1 MIQLL
6 VAIRNILVVV
16 ILSWLGFSEV
26 PKDNNAP
33 EDSASSIAH
42 ALNAL
47 R

>member
-42 ALNAL
+42 ALKAL

>member
-1 MIQLL
+1 MIQFL

-16 ILSWLGFSEV
+16 ILSWLGFSEA

-33 EDSASSIAH
+33 EDSASS
-42 ALNAL
+42 LTYGLKAL